1 MKNVVF
7 RSERYGVEVFEGGV
21 RRELTVYKTLIGYGG
36 TSRIE
41 EAPDEELRREYNG
54 LERVCRSRT
63 VKAYYAKCGFEGS
76 LRAEIRLP
84 EDCES
89 VKILP
94 ESARGKVRFADGKM
108 VAETDET
115 LYFVIQIN
123 GDIYGGLCVFLD
135 KKREIAFD
143 KKHII
148 EFREGIYT
156 AENCEYIRIDEHGN
170 PVIDGIESDTLIYVG
185 EGAVVNAAIELV
197 GVKNVEIAG
206 TGIITLLNRCIGAEN
221 EFESDI
227 NWGLFRYYA
236 KPNILVRSGSE
247 NIKISGVT
255 LDCEFRG
262 IVLRNSKNI
271 AINNVKIFAS
281 PENADGIN
289 CYNTSSLLVEDCYI
303 QSKDDCFCMYNA
315 CDSIPTLF
323 DEGYENAVAVC
334 RDVEFRN
341 CILTTNCRPFVFG
354 GHATGDTDPRC
365 LIENIYVHDVEI
377 IDTPVWLNCNNERFS
392 YYWTSVI
399 RILSQSQQ
407 LVRNLRFENITVD
420 VTKGYYGKIFHLHVR
435 SDEEASYTESRG
447 YRIENILFK
456 NIAIR
461 GNIENLYPSIIKC
474 IEKENVEDEP
484 CISDVTFDGVTL
496 GDRLISYDDMRIE
509 GNVSG
514 VEIK

>member
-1 MKNVVF
+1 MQKVIFN
-7 RSERYGVEVFEGGV
+7 SDRYGVEVFDGIA
-21 RRELTVYKTLIGYGG
+21 RRELAVYKTLIGHGG
-36 TSRIE
+36 TGKIK

-54 LERVCRSRT
+54 LDRVCRSRT
-63 VKAYYAKCGFEGS
+63 VKAYYAKCEFEGII
-76 LRAEIRLP
+76 RAEIRLP

-94 ESARGKVRFADGKM
+94 ESARKRVKFVDRKV

-135 KKREIAFD
+135 KKRDIAFD

-148 EFREGIYT
+148 EFREGVYT
-156 AENCEYIRIDEHGN
+156 AENCEYIRIDGHGN
-170 PVIDGIESDTLIYVG
+170 PVIDGIEDDTLIYIG

-197 GVKNVEIAG
+197 GVRNVEIAG
-206 TGIITLLNRCIGAEN
+206 SGTITLSNRCVGAEN
-221 EFESDI
+221 EFENDI

-323 DEGYENAVAVC
+323 DEGYEDVVAVC

-354 GHATGDTDPRC
+354 GHATGATDPRC

-377 IDTPVWLNCNNERFS
+377 IDTPVWLNFKDERFS

-407 LVRNLRFENITVD
+407 LVRNIRFENITVD
-420 VTKGYYGKIFHLHVR
+420 VTEGYYGKIFHLHVR

-461 GNIENLYPSIIKC
+461 GSVAELYPSIIKC
-474 IEKENVEDEP
+474 IEREEVEDEARL
-484 CISDVTFDGVTL
+484 SNVVFDNVTI
-496 GDRLISYDDMRIE
+496 GDRSISYDDMRIE